1 MSWERELS
9 NFKGLEVVEPQY
21 IDSSRL
27 DQLDLAGRFDS
38 SARLRRDL
46 ARLVS
51 DSTHGSSRLR
61 ARVAAT
67 LTLGVDPPL
76 FYYFRLPFLIPGE
89 TESRCSSVYEYSA
102 NTVCM
107 PSSDEPCP
115 NLEENRPRDSN
126 HVPPTPLP
134 TSQIAILWFFQL
146 CEAIANSVMFP
157 FVNEL
162 VKGLDVTGGDDR
174 RVGYYVGLIDS
185 TFFFTECLCVLQWG
199 RLSDVIGR
207 RPVICVG
214 LLGLTLSLTC
224 IGLSRTFGALILSRS
239 LLGLTDG
246 NIIVIRSAL
255 GDLADSTNIVQ
266 AFQYIPFC
274 WNIGQTIG
282 SLIGG
287 YLSNPSKRFP
297 KTFGDSVFWGTYPY
311 LLPCLVA
318 ALFPLCGLIL
328 STLFLRET
336 VRHPWCWHG
345 WRKVGR
351 SKTNP
356 ESTSLLPH
364 AIPELRNASLRS
376 ILTKRVIIAAANYCL
391 LALVSI
397 SYSVLQP
404 LFLSTPIQHGGLG
417 LDPARIGYI
426 LAVQGVV
433 AMTMA
438 VFMVLFGAFPMMNA
452 FARVEDRISWQ
463 VWFILAA
470 QLVLH
475 GLVEIGFGSM
485 YILLTNAS
493 PSRAVLGEVNGL
505 AQTAVSL
512 VRAIGPASSTALFA
526 LSVEQNLMGGR
537 LVFAVLLLVVVL
549 GVGLSFLQEDGS
561 MEENA
566 E

>member
-1 MSWERELS
+1 
-9 NFKGLEVVEPQY
+9 
-21 IDSSRL
+21 
-27 DQLDLAGRFDS
+27 
-38 SARLRRDL
+38 
-46 ARLVS
+46 
-51 DSTHGSSRLR
+51 
-61 ARVAAT
+61 
-67 LTLGVDPPL
+67 
-76 FYYFRLPFLIPGE
+76 
-89 TESRCSSVYEYSA
+89 
-102 NTVCM
+102 
-107 PSSDEPCP
+107 
-115 NLEENRPRDSN
+115 
-126 HVPPTPLP
+126 TPLP

-146 CEAIANSVMFP
+146 CEAKANSVMRP

-174 RVGYYVGLIDS
+174 RVGYYVGLIES

-224 IGLSRTFGALILSRS
+224 LGLSRTFGALILSRS

-297 KTFGDSVFWGTYPY
+297 KTFGDSVFWRTYPY

-351 SKTNP
+351 SKTSP

-391 LALVSI
+391 LALAGI

-426 LAVQGVV
+426 LAVQGVLGAFWALMFSARLQQIFGV
-433 AMTMA
+433 KTVFSMTMA

-493 PSRAVLGEVNGL
+493 PSRAVLGKVNGL

-526 LSVEQNLMGGR
+526 LSVEKNLMGGR
-537 LVFAVLLLVVVL
+537 LVFVVLLMVVVL
-549 GVGLSFLQEDGS
+549 GVGLSFL
-561 MEENA
+561 
-566 E
+566 